1 MQAAV
6 WDGQQLRVMHAY
18 PAPVPQPGEALI
30 RVTLAGI
37 CGTDLEILRGYA
49 DFRGVL
55 GHEFVGVV
63 EDCADTEWIGKRV
76 VGEINVGCGSCY
88 RCSMGWRKHCAQ
100 RKVLGIRGKD
110 GAFAEHLTLPVKNL
124 HLVPDNVSDEEA
136 VFTELLAAA
145 FDILERIEIKP
156 RDHIYVLGAGRLGF
170 LVAQVLSMT
179 GCKRTTLISRD
190 MDRLKRMK
198 RERIPLPVNM
208 DFVWRVGGFQPPIVV
223 DCTGS
228 AEGFA
233 QALSLVRPQG
243 TVVVKSTFHGD
254 LPTLTSQVV
263 VDEIKIVGSRCGPFP
278 PALNALNEG
287 KVQVTWMIEATYPLT
302 DIQQAVEHAGRRGA
316 LKVLVRP

>member
-6 WDGQQLRVMHAY
+6 FDGQLRVVRDY
-18 PAPVPQPGEALI
+18 PVPVPQSDEALI
-30 RVTLAGI
+30 RVSLAGVW
-37 CGTDLEILRGYA
+37 GTDCEILRGYA

-63 EDCADTEWIGKRV
+63 EACADGRWVGKRV
-76 VGEINVGCGSCY
+76 VGEINIGCGSCY
-88 RCSMGWRKHCAQ
+88 RCSIGWRKHCAQ

-110 GAFAEHLTLPVKNL
+110 GAFAEYLSLPIQNL
-124 HLVPDNVSDEEA
+124 HAVPDNLSDEEA
-136 VFTELLAAA
+136 VFTEPLAAA

-156 RDHIYVLGAGRLGF
+156 TDHVFVLGAGRLGF

-190 MDRLKRMK
+190 IDRLKRLK
-198 RERIPLPVNM
+198 REKIPLPVNL
-208 DFVWRVGGFQPPIVV
+208 DFLWRVGRFQPHVVV

-243 TVVVKSTFHGD
+243 TVVVKSTFHGE

-278 PALNALNEG
+278 PALHALSEG
-287 KVQVTWMIEATYPLT
+287 KVQVAWMIERTYPLS
-302 DIQQAVEHAGRRGA
+302 DIPQALEHAGRRGA